1 MKQKFDIIISSC
13 VPLPLENVD
22 TDQIIPARFLKATT
36 REERFFGD
44 NLFRDWRYKAD
55 GTPNKDFVLNNPEYS
70 GCILVAGKNFGSGSS
85 REHAAWAIAGYGF
98 RVVISSF
105 FADIHKNNELNNFVL
120 PVQVSEAF
128 LKELFLSIQNNPATQ
143 VKVDLPN
150 QTVTNLS
157 TGHSETFEINAYKKH
172 CLINGL
178 DDIDF
183 LVENQSKTINWEIQ
197 NNSEDAISDI
207 GYRIRRGEPFVE
219 IMDSTLRDGEQTS
232 GVSFLPHE
240 KLMIAR
246 MLLNDLN
253 VDRIEIASA
262 RVSEGEKEAV
272 QMICRYAEKIDKLDS
287 VEVLGFVDGG
297 KSADWIKESGCK
309 TMNLLAKGSLKHC
322 LQQLNKTPEEH
333 ISDIKKEVR
342 YARSLGLTV
351 NLYLEDWSNGMKDSP
366 EYVYMLMDA
375 LCDYGIRRFML
386 PDTLGIM
393 NPLQCIEYFRKMIKR
408 YSDIHFDFHAHNDY
422 DLAVSNSLAAVLSG
436 VKGLHV
442 TVNGLG
448 ERCGNAPLSSVQVI
462 LKDQFHAKTNIK
474 ENKLNDISRLVESY
488 SGIAVAP
495 NQPIIGD
502 NVFTQV
508 AGVHADGDN
517 KDNLYQNDLVPER
530 FGRRREYALG
540 KNSGKAN
547 IAKNL
552 EELGLELTPEQTRR
566 VTQRITELGDK
577 KEIVTQ
583 EDLPFIVS
591 DVLKHDAPEDKVKL
605 VSYVVST
612 AYGLKPGANV
622 KVEINGQQY
631 EASATGDGQYDAF
644 VKALRFIYRKYLDR
658 TFPILSNYAVTIPPG
673 GRTDALVQT
682 VITWNDNGKLLRTR
696 GLDADQTE
704 AAIKAT
710 FKMLNIIENEQKD
723 RL

>member
-1 MKQKFDIIISSC
+1 MGTTEQ
-13 VPLPLENVD
+13 VD
-22 TDQIIPARFLKATT
+22 K
-36 REERFFGD
+36 
-44 NLFRDWRYKAD
+44 YK
-55 GTPNKDFVLNNPEYS
+55 
-70 GCILVAGKNFGSGSS
+70 
-85 REHAAWAIAGYGF
+85 
-98 RVVISSF
+98 RV
-105 FADIHKNNELNNFVL
+105 
-120 PVQVSEAF
+120 Q
-128 LKELFLSIQNNPATQ
+128 
-143 VKVDLPN
+143 
-150 QTVTNLS
+150 
-157 TGHSETFEINAYKKH
+157 
-172 CLINGL
+172 
-178 DDIDF
+178 
-183 LVENQSKTINWEIQ
+183 
-197 NNSEDAISDI
+197 
-207 GYRIRRGEPFVE
+207 PFVE

-240 KLMIAR
+240 KLIIAR
-246 MLLNDLN
+246 MLLHDLN
-253 VDRIEIASA
+253 VDRIEVASA
-262 RVSEGEKEAV
+262 GVSEGEKEAV
-272 QMICRYAEKIDKLDS
+272 SMICRYAMKIDKLDK
-287 VEVLGFVDGG
+287 VEVLGFVDDGQSVDWIDSCGG
-297 KSADWIKESGCK
+297 KTI
-309 TMNLLAKGSLKHC
+309 NLLAKGSLRHC
-322 LQQLNKTPEEH
+322 QEQLKKSPEAH
-333 ISDIKKEVR
+333 IQDVARLVR
-342 YARSLGLTV
+342 YARSKGFTV

-366 EYVYMLMDA
+366 SYVYQLMDA
-375 LCDYGIRRFML
+375 LCDSGIRRFML

-408 YSDIHFDFHAHNDY
+408 YPDSHFDFHAHNDY

-436 VKGLHV
+436 AKGLHV

-462 LKDQFHAKTNIK
+462 LKDQFHAKTSIN

-488 SGIAVAP
+488 SGIVIAP

-517 KDNLYQNDLVPER
+517 KGGLYHNALVPER

-547 IAKNL
+547 ITKNL

-631 EASATGDGQYDAF
+631 EAGATGDGQYDAF
-644 VKALRFIYRKYLDR
+644 VKALRFIYRKYLDCS
-658 TFPILSNYAVTIPPG
+658 FPILQNYAVTIPPG

-682 VITWNDNGKLLRTR
+682 VITWNDNGRIFRTR

-710 FKMLNIIENEQKD
+710 FKMLNIYENEKNNE
-723 RL
+723 L